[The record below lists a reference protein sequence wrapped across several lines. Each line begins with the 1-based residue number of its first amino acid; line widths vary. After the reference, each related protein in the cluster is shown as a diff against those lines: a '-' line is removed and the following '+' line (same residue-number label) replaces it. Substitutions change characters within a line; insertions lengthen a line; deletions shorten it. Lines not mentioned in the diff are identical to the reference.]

1 VRGDA
6 EQVRLDADR
15 DGTERWKWWGPYL
28 PARQWGTVRE
38 DYSAG
43 GTAWDYFPHD
53 HARSRAYRWGEDGL
67 GGICDRWQHLCF
79 GLALWNGNDP
89 ILKER
94 LFGLTNSEGNHGEDV
109 KEYWWA
115 LDSTP
120 THSWM
125 EWLYKYPQRAF
136 PYSDLLA
143 ENGRRGVDQPE
154 YELIDTGI
162 FGENRYFDIKLTYA
176 KAAPGDLCIL
186 IDATNQGPDP
196 APLHVLPTLWFRNT
210 WSWGRDDRRPWL
222 ELDGG
227 TVVAVHGTLGTFHL
241 AAEGLADNAWLF
253 CENETNFERVYGAGN
268 GTPFPKDGINDHVI
282 SGTPT
287 VNPAQSGTKAA
298 AWFQQTVA
306 PGETATFRLRLSDVR
321 HDKPFGPTFAA
332 TVKDRKAE
340 ADEFYSEL
348 APEASPDARAVQRKA
363 LAGLLWAKKHYRYDI
378 RQWLQGDPA
387 NPAPP
392 PERMNGRNQH
402 WSHLYNADIVSM
414 PDEWE
419 YPWYAAWDLAFH
431 MVALSLVDSDFA
443 KEQLLLFTR
452 EWYMH
457 PNGQLPAYEWAFD
470 DVNPPVHAWA
480 VWRVFKI
487 DAIQRG
493 GVKDWEFLER
503 MFHKLLMNFSWWV
516 NRKDAEGNNLFEGGF
531 LGLDN
536 IGLFDRS
543 SPLPSGHT
551 LEQSDATS
559 WMAMYCLNMRAMAAE
574 LASHDPTYE
583 DVCTKFFEHFLT
595 IASAATY
602 RDGFSLW
609 NDEDGFFYDV
619 LVDDQ
624 TNRIPLKVRSWVGLI
639 PLFAVESFD
648 QRTLQ
653 NLPEFRKRADWFLRK
668 RPEQCRALH
677 VADWGG
683 ETERHF
689 LALVGPTK
697 LRRILMR
704 MLDENEFLSPYGL
717 RSLSK
722 VHEAEPVRLDLQ
734 GATHEVRYQPG
745 DSDTWLFGGNSN
757 WRGPIW
763 FPLNYLMIESLQKFH
778 HFLGDD
784 FKIEFPTGS
793 GNELNLWEVSVQL
806 SRRLIDLFMPD
817 DNGRRPV
824 NGGVDTFDS
833 DPHWSEHPTFY
844 EFFHG
849 DSGKGLG
856 ASHQTGWTA
865 LVAKLIR
872 QSGR

>member
-1 VRGDA
+1 MRGDA
-6 EQVRLDADR
+6 EQDRLDADR
-15 DGTERWKWWGPYL
+15 EGTARWKWWGPYL
-28 PARQWGTVRE
+28 SARQWGTVRE
-38 DYSAG
+38 DYSSG
-43 GTAWDYFPHD
+43 GAAWDYFPHD

-79 GLALWNGNDP
+79 GIALWNENDP

-125 EWLYKYPQRAF
+125 QWLYKYPQRAF
-136 PYSDLLA
+136 PYGELVA
-143 ENGRRGVDQPE
+143 ENGRRGVNDPE
-154 YELIDTGI
+154 YELIDTGV
-162 FGENRYFDIKLTYA
+162 FDDNRYFDIELTYA
-176 KAAPGDLCIL
+176 KATPDDLCIV
-186 IDATNQGPDP
+186 IAVTNHGPDP
-196 APLHVLPTLWFRNT
+196 APLHVLPTVWLRNT
-210 WSWGRDDRRPWL
+210 WSWGRDDRKPWL
-222 ELDGG
+222 EMDADH
-227 TVVAVHGTLGTFHL
+227 VKAVHGLLGNHWL
-241 AAEGLADNAWLF
+241 ASEGATENDWLF
-253 CENETNFERVYGAGN
+253 CENETNFERIFGSANSTDY
-268 GTPFPKDGINDHVI
+268 PKDGINDHVVG
-282 SGTPT
+282 SEAT
-287 VNPAQSGTKAA
+287 VNPAKSGTKAA
-298 AWFQQTVA
+298 AWHRLTIA
-306 PGETATFRLRLSDVR
+306 PGETQTVRVRLSNEQHTD
-321 HDKPFGPTFAA
+321 PFGPSFDT
-332 TVKDRKAE
+332 TLTTRKAE

-348 APEASPDARAVQRKA
+348 APGASAESKAVQRKA
-363 LAGLLWAKKHYRYDI
+363 LAGLLWAKKHYRYDV
-378 RQWLQGDPA
+378 RQWLHGDPA
-387 NPAPP
+387 CPP
-392 PERMNGRNQH
+392 PPSDREQGRNQH
-402 WSHLYNADIVSM
+402 WGHLYNADIISM

-419 YPWYAAWDLAFH
+419 YPWYAAWDTAFH

-443 KEQLLLFTR
+443 KDQLLLFCR

-480 VWRVFKI
+480 AWRVFKI

-493 GVKDWEFLER
+493 ERDWEFLER
-503 MFHKLLMNFSWWV
+503 IFHKLLMNFSWWV

-543 SPLPSGHT
+543 RPLPSGHT

-559 WMAMYCLNMRAMAAE
+559 WMAMYCLNMLAMAAE
-574 LASHDPTYE
+574 LAHHDATYE
-583 DVCTKFFEHFLT
+583 DICTKFFEHFLT

-602 RDGFSLW
+602 RDGQSLW
-609 NDEDGFFYDV
+609 NDDDGFFYDV
-619 LVDDQ
+619 LVDDMN
-624 TNRIPLKVRSWVGLI
+624 NRIPLKVRSMVGLI

-648 QRTLQ
+648 AELLQ
-653 NLPEFRKRADWFLRK
+653 DLPEFRKRAEWFIRK

-677 VADWGG
+677 VGDFGG
-683 ETERHF
+683 QRERHF
-689 LALVGPTK
+689 LALVGPNK
-697 LRRILMR
+697 LRRILNR
-704 MLDENEFLSPYGL
+704 MLDESEFLSPYGL

-722 VHEAEPVRLDLQ
+722 AHDDDPVRLDFHGEML
-734 GATHEVRYQPG
+734 EVRYQPG

-778 HFLGDD
+778 HYLGDE
-784 FKIEFPTGS
+784 FKVEYPTGS
-793 GNELNLWEVSVQL
+793 GNELNLHQVATEL
-806 SRRLIDLFMPD
+806 SRRLINVFLPD
-817 DNGRRPV
+817 DDGRRPV
-824 NGGVDTFDS
+824 NGGVDTFDH
-833 DPHWSEHPTFY
+833 DPNWKDHPTFF

-872 QSGR
+872 QSGE